1 MMFTNRIY
9 NFSAGP
15 SMLPLPVLER
25 AAKEMTNYEGS
36 GMSVMEMS
44 HRSKVYDSIFQST
57 KGKFRDMLNVPENY
71 EILFL
76 QGGATTQFAMVP
88 MNLMPRTGLADY
100 ALTGNFSTRAYEE
113 ARKYGECREAASSK
127 DKNHTYIPRQSE
139 LSVDSGASYFHYC
152 ANNTV
157 FGTEWDYV
165 PETGDVPLVCDMSS
179 DIMSKP
185 VDVSKYGLIY
195 AGAQK
200 NMAPAGVTAVIIRK
214 DLAGHAFPF
223 TPVMLDYAVQ
233 IKGDSMYN
241 TPPCYCIYILGLVL
255 DWLKDEMGGLD
266 GMEKYNAE
274 KAKLLYD
281 FLDGSSL
288 FHPVAEKA
296 SRSRM
301 NATFRTGDEELDA
314 KFCKESAEAGFSN
327 LKGHRLTGGMR
338 ASIYNAMPIEGVR
351 ALAAFME
358 KFENDNKVRI

>member
-1 MMFTNRIY
+1 MFTERIY

-25 AAKEMTNYEGS
+25 AAGEMTNYGGS

-57 KGKFRDMLNVPENY
+57 KGKFREMLNVPENY

-88 MNLMPRTGLADY
+88 MNLMPRTGRADY
-100 ALTGNFSTRAYEE
+100 ALTGNFSTKAFEE
-113 ARKYGECREAASSK
+113 AQKYGLCRAAASSK
-127 DKNHTYIPRQSE
+127 DRNHTYIPRQSE

-152 ANNTV
+152 ANNTI

-165 PETGDVPLVCDMSS
+165 PDVGDVPLVCDMSS
-179 DIMSKP
+179 DIMSRP

-200 NMAPAGVTAVIIRK
+200 NMAPAGVTAVIIRR

-223 TPVMLDYAVQ
+223 TPVMLDYAAQ

-241 TPPCYCIYILGLVL
+241 TPPCYCIYVLGLVM
-255 DWLKDEMGGLD
+255 DWLKSEMGGLS

-274 KAKLLYD
+274 KAALLYSY
-281 FLDGSSL
+281 LDESAM
-288 FHPVAEKA
+288 FRPVAEKG

-301 NATFRTGDEELDA
+301 NATFRTGDDELDA
-314 KFCKESAEAGFSN
+314 KFCKEAAEAGFSN

-338 ASIYNAMPIEGVR
+338 ASIYNAMPAEGVDR
-351 ALAAFME
+351 LVAFME
-358 KFENDNKVRI
+358 AFRRANA